1 MNKEIKKKIKLLEA
15 KRYNSNNNAE
25 IEEIDTEIF
34 ELLKADEYMT
44 YRSLKEEERKGYSA
58 DDHLL

>member
-15 KRYNSNNNAE
+15 KRYNSSNNVE

-44 YRSLKEEERKGYSA
+44 YRRLKEEERKGYSA